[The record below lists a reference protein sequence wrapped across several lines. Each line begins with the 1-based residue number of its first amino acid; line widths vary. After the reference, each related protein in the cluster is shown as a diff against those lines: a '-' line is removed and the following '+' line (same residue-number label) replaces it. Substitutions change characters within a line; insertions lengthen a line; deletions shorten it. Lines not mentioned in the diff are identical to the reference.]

1 MTGLKILLSPEPEQR
16 ERVRA
21 QMLRKIEGPSVL
33 HQAKKEASPAETL
46 RVTLLTLILERLTPA
61 YAPTRRHPL
70 KWAAAF
76 AIVLVVLRALPS
88 LFLAPTTIA
97 DSSVLLIPTD
107 SGVELS
113 LKNLWQPVTNQ
124 LELSEP
130 VVMRTSVAGPAI
142 KATVMLHDD
151 GNLRLGSSTLLLLQD
166 LTDRPE
172 PAFDGPTATLMQG
185 ELWVQSLLPDTVR
198 GMTIATPFGDVVV
211 HGGSVSIY
219 VGDTVQVRVWD
230 RHAVMHHEGQMVTL
244 VAGERVDLW
253 KGNAVH
259 VQRIALVDYNR
270 PWVSENLGRDAV
282 HQRELAQLQQER
294 RSAAAGILPN
304 SPLYSV
310 KRAAEAVDVLL
321 TIGPEARV
329 QKKLQQAST
338 RLDEAAALLAGGQS
352 GAGVPLAEYK
362 QALIDVATG
371 SGGSAATQQLIAAQ
385 VADNAAQLSA
395 SLPDDSLYPVKQ
407 AVLEVSAQNVEGTIL
422 IDTLDVLHQSVVA
435 GDTEHARESLLQLK
449 PYLAK
454 LRRNASQFSPEVKK
468 EAFSLLNGVRVTLSE
483 QVSMASDTE
492 AAALQ
497 EEFAPYI
504 ASTEQTSIKP
514 AVKLLTDD
522 EIQAA
527 VDTTMHEVFD
537 VYRLPKSRLNALR
550 QRLKHFAGSPDEG
563 RYLRKL
569 YHDMPEASE
578 LTQFVRHAIQV
589 LREKQILE

>member
-1 MTGLKILLSPEPEQR
+1 MKGLKMLLSPSTEQQA
-16 ERVRA
+16 RVRT
-21 QMLRKIEGPSVL
+21 QMLRQIVGPSILQLARQQVT
-33 HQAKKEASPAETL
+33 PAETL
-46 RVTLLTLILERLTPA
+46 RATLLTLILERLTPNF
-61 YAPTRRHPL
+61 APARRHPL
-70 KWAAAF
+70 KWVAAF

-88 LFLAPTTIA
+88 LFLAPATIA

-107 SGVELS
+107 GGVELS

-130 VVMRTSVAGPAI
+130 VVMRTSEAGPAI

-151 GNLRLGSSTLLLLQD
+151 GNLRLGSSTMLLLQD

-185 ELWVQSLLPDTVR
+185 ELWVQSLLPETVR

-211 HGGSVSIY
+211 HGGSVSIQ

-230 RHAVMHHEGQMVTL
+230 RHAVIHHEGQTVTL
-244 VAGERVDLW
+244 VAGERAELW
-253 KGNAVH
+253 KGNAVRS
-259 VQRIALVDYNR
+259 QRIALADYNR
-270 PWVSENLGRDAV
+270 PWVSENLERDAV

-338 RLDEAAALLAGGQS
+338 RLNEAAALLAGGQS
-352 GAGVPLAEYK
+352 GAIVALAEYK

-371 SGGSAATQQLIAAQ
+371 SGGSVATQQLIAAQ

-422 IDTLDVLHQSVVA
+422 VDTLDVLHQSVVA
-435 GDTEHARESLLQLK
+435 GDTAHARESLVQLK
-449 PYLAK
+449 PYLSK
-454 LRRNASQFSPEVKK
+454 LRRNASDFSPEVKK
-468 EAFSLLNGVRVTLSE
+468 EAFSLLSDVHVTLAQE
-483 QVSMASDTE
+483 AGATSD
-492 AAALQ
+492 ANIIALQ
-497 EEFAPYI
+497 EELAPYLSN
-504 ASTEQTSIKP
+504 AEPVSIK
-514 AVKLLTDD
+514 AVVSLLTDE

-527 VDTTMHEVFD
+527 VDGTMHEVFD

-550 QRLKHFAGSPDEG
+550 QRLKHFEGSPDEG